1 MKKFLLAISVLLFLS
16 IVVLNYG
23 AAPPAD
29 PNSSSSMQIY
39 LQVEND
45 STYSNILDYKCS
57 SDSSECCYSDKDRN
71 SKSCCSF
78 ESSEEK

>member
-1 MKKFLLAISVLLFLS
+1 MKKFIFIISILLFAGLMAFNPGYSS
-16 IVVLNYG
+16 IETNISS
-23 AAPPAD
+23 AD
-29 PNSSSSMQIY
+29 QFY
-39 LQVEND
+39 LQDKSD